1 MHKSFVLILFTVF
14 AFVSFA
20 CSCSSEKSQKEAGG
34 ENIQTTEGEKAGSSD
49 FTTYENAENGFS
61 MAYPP
66 ICHPQNDDAE
76 LEKSFRGKLFIG
88 EGAMLSAQCHVKDN
102 GSAYDQSYF
111 DMQYEWASSISDGT
125 EMLKNE
131 KSSTEYVVKSADKEM
146 VHNQRA
152 IFKNGKIYLVDY
164 SYPVSAREKHD
175 KFVDE
180 VLASLKVK

>member
-1 MHKSFVLILFTVF
+1 
-14 AFVSFA
+14 
-20 CSCSSEKSQKEAGG
+20 
-34 ENIQTTEGEKAGSSD
+34 
-49 FTTYENAENGFS
+49 
-61 MAYPP
+61 
-66 ICHPQNDDAE
+66 
-76 LEKSFRGKLFIG
+76 
-88 EGAMLSAQCHVKDN
+88 MLSAQCHVKDN

-125 EMLKNE
+125 EILKNE
-131 KSSTEYVVKSADKEM
+131 KSSKEYVVKSADKEM

-164 SYPVSAREKHD
+164 SYPVSARKKHD

>member
-1 MHKSFVLILFTVF
+1 MHKSFLLILFIVF
-14 AFVSFA
+14 TFVSFA

-34 ENIQTTEGEKAGSSD
+34 ENIQTTEGEKAGFSG
-49 FTTYENAENGFS
+49 FTIYENAENGFS

-88 EGAMLSAQCHVKDN
+88 EGAMLSAQ
-102 GSAYDQSYF
+102 
-111 DMQYEWASSISDGT
+111 MRYEWASSISDGT
-125 EMLKNE
+125 EILKNE
-131 KSSTEYVVKSADKEM
+131 KSSTEYVVKSAEKEM

-152 IFKNGKIYLVDY
+152 IFKNGKIYQVDY

>member
-1 MHKSFVLILFTVF
+1 MHKSFLLILFTVF

-34 ENIQTTEGEKAGSSD
+34 ENIQTTEGEKAESSD

-125 EMLKNE
+125 EILKNE
-131 KSSTEYVVKSADKEM
+131 KSSKEYVVKSADKEM

-164 SYPVSAREKHD
+164 SYPVSARKKHD